1 MNAHPFIRSN
11 GDAQRGFTMI
21 EVLVALL
28 VLAIG
33 LLGVAG
39 VQLLSLQQTS
49 NADLRSQATLVAQN
63 MAERVRANGGSALDS
78 ADLTAFENEMSRQ
91 LGGGSSLSVNIN
103 NDIATIQVQWTE
115 RDPFAANNSS
125 TQTLTMNA
133 RL

>member
-1 MNAHPFIRSN
+1 MRRIHKES
-11 GDAQRGFTMI
+11 GFSMI

-39 VQLLSLQQTS
+39 VQLLSMQQTANS
-49 NADLRSQATLVAQN
+49 TLRSEATLYAQT
-63 MAERVRANGGSALDS
+63 AADRVRANGGDVLDS
-78 ADLTAFENEMSRQ
+78 ADLAQ
-91 LGGGSSLSVNIN
+91 LEANMQQVLGADSDLQISVSADVAQI
-103 NDIATIQVQWTE
+103 TVQWTE
-115 RDPFAANNSS
+115 RDPFSDSGSA